1 LGSRQLEQLIADA
14 NADKGGNL
22 NVDELASLVA
32 KVAEQE
38 GGVASLVAKSAEDTD
53 IEENEE
59 DDDEDNFDDDDLDM
73 AKMLMNEDDADEDG
87 RLSAEDV
94 LKLFASGKG
103 PIGRAGLSTERMEQL
118 IAEVDKDGDGGLSV
132 DELASLVALVVQQ

>member
-1 LGSRQLEQLIADA
+1 
-14 NADKGGNL
+14 L

-38 GGVASLVAKSAEDTD
+38 GGVASLLAKSAEEID
-53 IEENEE
+53 IEEDQDE
-59 DDDEDNFDDDDLDM
+59 DDDEDILDDDDFGE
-73 AKMLMNEDDADEDG
+73 AKMLMDENDADEDG
-87 RLSAEDV
+87 RLSAEVV
-94 LKLFASGKG
+94 LKLFASGTG
-103 PIGRAGLSTERMEQL
+103 PTGSAGLSTERMEQL